1 MSNNGPYVIIGAGP
15 AGVVAAD
22 TIRKKDANA
31 DVILIGQ
38 EPEKPY
44 SRMAIPYVLT
54 GGITESGTY
63 LRENDDHYD
72 EQKIRLVYGRVTEVD
87 AQAKTVSIDGGDT
100 ISYGKLLI
108 ATGAHPIKP
117 PVPGLDL
124 PGVHHCWTL
133 ADQRKI
139 IERANKGAKVVLMGA
154 GFIGSIILEALAR
167 RDVNLTVVELENRMV
182 PRMMNDTAG
191 NMLKRWCETKGVRV
205 LTSTGVTGVNENS
218 GSDGSLAISLS
229 NGETI
234 TADLL
239 VVATGVKAN
248 TDFLKSSQIEVDD
261 GIHGVVVDDQLKSN
275 NDDVFAAGD
284 CAMGPVLGGGWAVHA
299 IQPTSVDHGRV
310 AAINMTGGDMTYQGS
325 LSMNVL
331 DTLGLVSASFGR
343 WDGVGADV
351 AESID
356 NDNFKYLRLCFDG
369 DKLVGAL
376 SIGRTEHIGVIRGL
390 IQNATPLGDW
400 KNKLKT
406 DPHLIM
412 DAYVSSAYF

>member
-22 TIRKKDANA
+22 TIRKKDVNA
-31 DVILIGQ
+31 DLILIGD

-44 SRMAIPYVLT
+44 SRMAIPYILT
-54 GGITESGTY
+54 GGITETGTY
-63 LRENDDHYD
+63 LRENENHYD
-72 EQKIRLVYGRVTEVD
+72 EQNIRLVHGRVSSVD
-87 AQAKTVSIDGGDT
+87 AASKTVTIDGGDT
-100 ISYGKLLI
+100 ISYSKLLI

-139 IERANKGAKVVLMGA
+139 IKLADKGAKVVLMGA
-154 GFIGSIILEALAR
+154 GFIGSIILEALAE
-167 RDVNLTVVELENRMV
+167 RDVDLTVVEMENRMV
-182 PRMMNDTAG
+182 PRMMNDIAG
-191 NMLKRWCETKGVRV
+191 NMLKRWCENKGVRV
-205 LTSTGVTGVNENS
+205 LTSTGVTGVHDDNGN
-218 GSDGSLAISLS
+218 LAVELNIDETLS
-229 NGETI
+229 
-234 TADLL
+234 ADLL

-248 TDFLKSSQIEVDD
+248 TDFLKTSQIEVDD
-261 GIHGVVVDDQLKSN
+261 GIHGVVVDDHLRSN

-299 IQPTSVDHGRV
+299 IQPTSVDHGRI
-310 AAINMTGGDMTYQGS
+310 AAINMTGGDVAYQGS

-343 WDGVGADV
+343 WDGVGAEV
-351 AESID
+351 AETID
-356 NDNFKYLRLCFDG
+356 HDNFRYLRLCFDG
-369 DKLVGAL
+369 DKIIGAL

-400 KNKLKT
+400 KQKLKT
-406 DPHLIM
+406 NPHLIM
-412 DAYVSSAYF
+412 DAYVAHAYL